1 MIKTKQ
7 IILSFLSIFILSGCI
22 KDSDV
27 TEFNKPAMYWYNKI
41 AHSINNSNIDK
52 ADNYYIS
59 LKSEHIK
66 SPLLQTAIMMLANA
80 HMNKEEYLLAN
91 FYLDEYEKRYGDQT
105 NKEYIEFMKLK
116 ASFMG
121 IQEVYRDQ
129 QLIQD
134 TIDKSLRF
142 SQNYPNSQYIPLV
155 DMILIRLYMG
165 EYMLNENIASL
176 YDRLDKPKAA
186 KIYRDKNNNSI
197 IKMSD
202 IKIPP
207 KTLIGKILD

>member
-7 IILSFLSIFILSGCI
+7 IILSFLSIFALSGCM

-91 FYLDEYEKRYGDQT
+91 FYLDEYEKRYGDQ
-105 NKEYIEFMKLK
+105 NNREYIEFMKLK

-121 IQEVYRDQ
+121 IQEVYKDQ

-134 TIDKSLRF
+134 TIDKSLLF
-142 SQNYPNSQYIPLV
+142 SQNYPNSQYTPLV

>member
-1 MIKTKQ
+1 MFKLKHTIL
-7 IILSFLSIFILSGCI
+7 IIISLFLISGCMD
-22 KDSDV
+22 DSEV
-27 TEFNKPAMYWYNKI
+27 KEFNKSALYWYNQI
-41 AHSINNSNIDK
+41 AQSINHSKLDK

-59 LKSEHIK
+59 LKSEHIQ

-91 FYLDEYEKRYGDQT
+91 FYFDEYNKRYGNDKNRQ
-105 NKEYIEFMKLK
+105 YIDFMKLK

-121 IQEVYRDQ
+121 IQDAYKDQ

-134 TIDKSLRF
+134 TIDRALVF
-142 SQNYPNSQYIPLV
+142 SQNYPSSQYLPLV
-155 DMILIRLYMG
+155 DMILIRVYMG
-165 EYMLNENIASL
+165 EYMLNENIAAL

-186 KIYRDKNNNSI
+186 KIYRDKNKHSI
-197 IKMSD
+197 IQMSD
-202 IKIPP
+202 IKVPP

>member
-1 MIKTKQ
+1 MFKLKHTIL
-7 IILSFLSIFILSGCI
+7 IIISLFLISGCMD
-22 KDSDV
+22 DSEV
-27 TEFNKPAMYWYNKI
+27 KEFNKSALYWYNKI

-59 LKSEHIK
+59 LKSEHIQ

-91 FYLDEYEKRYGDQT
+91 FYFDEYKKRYGDDKNRQ
-105 NKEYIEFMKLK
+105 YIDFMKLK

-121 IQEVYRDQ
+121 IQEVYKDQ

-134 TIDKSLRF
+134 TIDRALVF
-142 SQNYPNSQYIPLV
+142 SQNYPSSQYLPLV
-155 DMILIRLYMG
+155 DMMLIRLYMG
-165 EYMLNENIASL
+165 EYMLNKNIAAL

-186 KIYRDKNNNSI
+186 KIYRDKNKNSI
-197 IKMSD
+197 IQMSD
-202 IKIPP
+202 IKVPQ
-207 KTLIGKILD
+207 KTIIGKILD